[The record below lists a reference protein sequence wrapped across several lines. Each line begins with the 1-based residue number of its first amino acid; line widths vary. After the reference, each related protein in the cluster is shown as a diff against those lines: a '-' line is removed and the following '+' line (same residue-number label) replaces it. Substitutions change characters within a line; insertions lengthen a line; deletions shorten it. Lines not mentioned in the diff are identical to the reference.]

1 MSFFGFLSEI
11 NVASTDTIPWLA
23 LCVRSTS
30 AEPMIWMPPYSVPF
44 QNESPLFVGRKGGT
58 VTEGVIRSKLR

>member
-11 NVASTDTIPWLA
+11 NVASTDTAPCLA

-30 AEPMIWMPPYSVPF
+30 AEPMIWMPPYSYTIS
-44 QNESPLFVGRKGGT
+44 E
-58 VTEGVIRSKLR
+58 